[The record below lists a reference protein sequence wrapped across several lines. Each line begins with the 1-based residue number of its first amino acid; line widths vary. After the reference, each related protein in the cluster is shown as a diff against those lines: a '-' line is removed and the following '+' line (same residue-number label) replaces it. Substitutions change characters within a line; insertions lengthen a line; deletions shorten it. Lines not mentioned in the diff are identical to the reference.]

1 MSTLK
6 QLRSRIKSVTNTRK
20 ITSAMKM
27 VAVSKFRKSLEQV
40 NNIKPYIQSVQ
51 AAVSKT
57 RYFSELDR
65 LPLLATGSSA
75 PTLYIL
81 YAGDRGL
88 CGGFN
93 AAMFK
98 EFSNCIH
105 NHSNNSASFFCFGVG
120 KRAISFLNSHFM
132 ENILPDL
139 SPFDNLNFDNAGT
152 MTTHIVNLL
161 NIGTIGRVEII
172 YTHFKNALTLVPTH
186 KTLVPLTIDD
196 DTQYVNAD
204 CPLIE
209 PHAET
214 VFPQL
219 LQCAL
224 HTILYAAG
232 LESDASEQ
240 AARMSAMDDATRNA
254 EDMVV
259 KLKINYNRTRQSI
272 ITSELVEIIAGANA
286 AG

>member
-1 MSTLK
+1 
-6 QLRSRIKSVTNTRK
+6 
-20 ITSAMKM
+20 
-27 VAVSKFRKSLEQV
+27 
-40 NNIKPYIQSVQ
+40 
-51 AAVSKT
+51 
-57 RYFSELDR
+57 
-65 LPLLATGSSA
+65 
-75 PTLYIL
+75 
-81 YAGDRGL
+81 
-88 CGGFN
+88 
-93 AAMFK
+93 
-98 EFSNCIH
+98 
-105 NHSNNSASFFCFGVG
+105 
-120 KRAISFLNSHFM
+120 M

-139 SPFDNLNFDNAGT
+139 SPFDNFNFDNAGA

-161 NIGTIGRVEII
+161 NAGTIGRVEII

-186 KTLVPLTIDD
+186 KILIPLTIDD
-196 DTQYVNAD
+196 DAQYVNAD
-204 CPLIE
+204 CPLME
-209 PHAET
+209 PTAET

-219 LQCAL
+219 LQFAL